1 MSSFIP
7 ILQRHL
13 LLVVGVSTFFYCGTA
28 HAYIDP
34 GIGSILFQSA
44 IAGLITLLA
53 FWQRLK
59 VMIRQFF
66 SKKNTVDDSDPKEP
80 PSVVHEDED

>member
-1 MSSFIP
+1 MSPLTP
-7 ILQRHL
+7 IFKHRL
-13 LLVVGVSTFFYCGTA
+13 LLVGISTLFYCGTA

-59 VMIRQFF
+59 AMIQQLF
-66 SKKNTVDDSDPKEP
+66 SRKTKVDDPDLPDPPK
-80 PSVVHEDED
+80 VDEDKD